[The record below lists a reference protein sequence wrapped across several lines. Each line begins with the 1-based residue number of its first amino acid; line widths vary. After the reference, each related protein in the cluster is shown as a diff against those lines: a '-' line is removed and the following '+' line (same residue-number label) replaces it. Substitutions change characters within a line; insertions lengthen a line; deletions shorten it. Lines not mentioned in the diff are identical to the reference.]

1 MASRFW
7 ARLERPDGSIVEDPA
22 WTPQRQFLWEF
33 VHDTRGLA
41 REEALYDHL
50 ERIRLIDT
58 GLGRGG
64 PRFAHDPA
72 ALRSSYQALLER
84 IRERGD
90 NAPKFRLVRE
100 AGENEWAA
108 AKMFTEAGAEYALV
122 GGWTGPFLRQISPET
137 EEAIVGTED
146 KVQVGTRR
154 FEVRAVPFLEY
165 FAEDLRGLFEILG
178 RAEREGLRVRCL
190 QR

>member
-41 REEALYDHL
+41 RAEALYDHL
-50 ERIRLIDT
+50 ERVRLIDSQS
-58 GLGRGG
+58 GRGG
-64 PRFAHDPA
+64 PRFAHEPA
-72 ALRSSYQALLER
+72 PLRASYEAILER
-84 IRERGD
+84 IRERGES
-90 NAPKFRLVRE
+90 APKFRLVRE
-100 AGENEWAA
+100 AGETEWAVA
-108 AKMFTEAGAEYALV
+108 RTFAEAGAEYALV
-122 GGWTGPFLRQISPET
+122 GGWTGPFLRQIAPET

-146 KVQVGTRR
+146 RVQVGERR
-154 FEVRAVPFLEY
+154 FEVRAVPFLDY
-165 FAEDLRGLFEILG
+165 FAEDLRGLFGLLE
-178 RAEREGLRVRCL
+178 RAAREGLRVRFL